1 MRESTTAAGLG
12 RIVLLALTLGTLVYA
27 LGVVVFGVADLVIQL
42 ASGEIRPTM
51 YWSDN
56 TYLFQDDGDG
66 SGMHV
71 SGLGGSVSALVRGAS
86 VGATVLYA
94 AAMLVGLLTQFALG
108 ALALRMLS
116 RFRAGRPFDRSAWRD
131 VAASSIAVLA
141 VGVLS
146 QLLAWWS
153 RISII
158 SESGGSRFSSAFVF
172 EPLTVTIAL
181 ALALVA
187 VAFRFGERLQRDTE
201 GLI

>member
-1 MRESTTAAGLG
+1 MGESTTASRPG
-12 RIVLLALTLGTLVYA
+12 RILLLVLTLGTLVYA
-27 LGVVVFGVADLVIQL
+27 LGVVVFGVADLVTQL
-42 ASGEIRPTM
+42 ASGDIRPTM

-56 TYLFQDDGDG
+56 TYVFQDDGDG
-66 SGMHV
+66 GGVHI
-71 SGLGGSVSALVRGAS
+71 SGLGGSVRAIVKGAS
-86 VGATVLYA
+86 AGTTALYVAAT
-94 AAMLVGLLTQFALG
+94 LVGLLTQFALG

-141 VGVLS
+141 VGVVS

-153 RISII
+153 RISVIG
-158 SESGGSRFSSAFVF
+158 ESGGSRFSSAFVF

-187 VAFRFGERLQRDTE
+187 VAFRSGERLQRDNE
-201 GLI
+201 GLV